1 LFLLQNG
8 RVFQVIDPASGD
20 RNRHGSQGDT
30 SGTDWQ
36 ALFLIEKSFF
46 TFTAVG
52 SRKKRRS

>member
-1 LFLLQNG
+1 LLQNG

-30 SGTDWQ
+30 SGLDWQ
-36 ALFLIEKSFF
+36 ALFLIEKLFF